1 MTDKI
6 ARTKITSEDCVLP
19 QMTGKY
25 DLVFYASQRARA
37 IISGSKPLIEGFD
50 SAKNHAIM
58 IAMEEIRQGK
68 LRFEDLMESLT
79 SPFVEPIKEPEYT
92 ERTFRKEDFREDDFE
107 DEDDEDLSSSKK
119 LNYKSDEEYED

>member
-37 IISGSKPLIEGFD
+37 IVSGSKPLIEGFD
-50 SAKNHAIM
+50 RTKNHAIM

-68 LRFEDLMESLT
+68 LQFDDLMESLA
-79 SPFVEPIKEPEYT
+79 SPFVEPIKEFDHGD
-92 ERTFRKEDFREDDFE
+92 RVFRKEDFRDDEDFE
-107 DEDDEDLSSSKK
+107 DDDEDVVQK
-119 LNYKSDEEYED
+119 LDYKSEEEYED

>member
-1 MTDKI
+1 MTEKI
-6 ARTKITSEDCVLP
+6 SRTKITSEDCVLS

-68 LRFEDLMESLT
+68 LQFEDLMESLA
-79 SPFVEPIKEPEYT
+79 SPFVEPIKELEYA
-92 ERTFRKEDFREDDFE
+92 ERTFRKEDFSDDEFE
-107 DEDDEDLSSSKK
+107 DEEEDADSSKK
-119 LNYKSDEEYED
+119 LNYKPDEEYED